1 MKERKEGDK
10 MVNAEKFREVCKRNN
25 KKFWEVSSALN
36 VSPQALYNKLGNT
49 SEFKQSELDAF
60 RELFPDVSEE
70 EFKQIFTK
78 GE

>member
-1 MKERKEGDK
+1 MK

-25 KKFWEVSSALN
+25 KKFWEVSSALS
-36 VSPQALYNKLGNT
+36 VSPQALYNKIGNT

-60 RELFPDVSEE
+60 RELFPDVSDE